1 MKTFADL
8 SIKSKLLVGIML
20 TSGVVLLLATA
31 SFVAYDYVTF
41 REKMVS
47 DIDGLAEM
55 IEVNVS
61 TALVFNDRDTAAK
74 LLEALKARP
83 RIVRALLFD
92 ADGDAFAQYQRDGS
106 YPPTPPTV
114 EQPGSRFEG
123 DSLKLYGAV
132 NFNDNIV
139 GTLYL
144 ESDTEEMRARIRNY
158 GTILVILL
166 PSLFLVGLLIGTRV
180 QRVIS
185 KPILD
190 LDAVAKTVSGK
201 KDYKVRAKKHASDEI
216 GQLVDTFNEMLAQ
229 IQARDAE
236 LTVAKEWAEDANQS
250 KSQFLANMSHEL
262 RTPLNAIIGYSEMLQ
277 EEAEDVGQEDFIP
290 DLKKIH
296 AAGKHLLALIND
308 VLDLSK
314 VEAGK
319 MELVIEN
326 VNIVELVND
335 VTTTVHPLVEKNA
348 NVLEVRC
355 PPDIGTMLG
364 DVTRLRQIL
373 FNLLSNSCKFTENGT
388 ITLDIERRRRD
399 GRDWL
404 EFRVGDTGIGMTPEQ
419 TEKLFRAFQQADTT
433 TSRKYGGTGLGL
445 VICRKFCQLVGGDVE
460 VKSDYGKG
468 TTFTVRLPADAKTK
482 DGTAAAPSKRLPTP
496 RPGQNISVPVAQ
508 PAAAPNGHGT
518 ILVIDDEENA
528 RDLLSRMLTKEGFQ
542 VVTAASGDEGLKLAR
557 QLRPKAI
564 TLDAMM
570 PGMDGWTV
578 LTRLKADKDLSEIP
592 VVMITIEDRREMGF
606 ALGAS
611 DYMTKPIEADR
622 LIELLNKYKN
632 GRPTGPVLVVEDD
645 ASTRELIRRTLESAG
660 WKVIEAEN
668 GRVGLQ
674 RLAQARPQVIILDLM
689 MPEKDGFE
697 FIQDLRKNEAWRDI
711 ATIVVTAKDLTEEDR
726 LRLNGYVQ
734 KVLQKGEFSLES
746 LSQVIGSLVRERA

>member
-106 YPPTPPTV
+106 YLPTPPNV

-132 NFNDNIV
+132 TFNDNIV

-326 VNIVELVND
+326 VNIVELAND
-335 VTTTVHPLVEKNA
+335 VTMTVHPLVEKNA

-388 ITLDIERRRRD
+388 ITLDIERQRRD

-419 TEKLFRAFQQADTT
+419 TGKLFRAFQQADTT

>member
-47 DIDGLAEM
+47 DINGLAEM

-419 TEKLFRAFQQADTT
+419 TGKLFRAFQQADMT

>member
-419 TEKLFRAFQQADTT
+419 TGKLFRAFQQADTT

>member
-1 MKTFADL
+1 
-8 SIKSKLLVGIML
+8 
-20 TSGVVLLLATA
+20 
-31 SFVAYDYVTF
+31 
-41 REKMVS
+41 
-47 DIDGLAEM
+47 
-55 IEVNVS
+55 
-61 TALVFNDRDTAAK
+61 
-74 LLEALKARP
+74 
-83 RIVRALLFD
+83 
-92 ADGDAFAQYQRDGS
+92 
-106 YPPTPPTV
+106 
-114 EQPGSRFEG
+114 
-123 DSLKLYGAV
+123 
-132 NFNDNIV
+132 
-139 GTLYL
+139 
-144 ESDTEEMRARIRNY
+144 MRARIRNY

-236 LTVAKEWAEDANQS
+236 LTVAKEWAEGANKS

-262 RTPLNAIIGYSEMLQ
+262 RTPLNAIIGYSELLQ

-373 FNLLSNSCKFTENGT
+373 FNLLSNSCKFTESGT

-419 TEKLFRAFQQADTT
+419 TGKLFRAFQQADTT

-468 TTFTVRLPADAKTK
+468 TTFTVRLPADAKK
-482 DGTAAAPSKRLPTP
+482 EDGTAAAPSKRLPTAQP
-496 RPGQNISVPVAQ
+496 CQNISVPVAQ

-578 LTRLKADKDLSEIP
+578 LTRLKADKDLTEIP

-632 GRPTGPVLVVEDD
+632 GRPIGPVLVVEDD

-660 WKVIEAEN
+660 WQVIEAEN

-674 RLAQARPQVIILDLM
+674 RLEQARPQVIILDLM